1 MNILSIRL
9 AEDPDEDYYKVVAA
23 VEGGEYLVVSLRELI
38 RSYNNYSLRSTFGR
52 PRVDYD
58 EMKVLKPYKSDEWYD
73 ILDLVEVFLEK
84 NNLYE
89 FDNGDGVIRFS
100 FGEGL

>member
-38 RSYNNYSLRSTFGR
+38 RSYNDYALRSTFGR
-52 PRVDYD
+52 PPVDHD
-58 EMKVLKPYKSDEWYD
+58 EMKVLKPYKVDEWYD
-73 ILDLVEVFLEK
+73 ILELLEAFVEK
-84 NNLYE
+84 NELV
-89 FDNGDGVIRFS
+89 DLGVGVARFS

>member
-38 RSYNNYSLRSTFGR
+38 RSYNDYALRSTFGR
-52 PRVDYD
+52 PPVDHD
-58 EMKVLKPYKSDEWYD
+58 EMKVLKPYKTDEWYD
-73 ILDLVEVFLEK
+73 ILELLEAFVEK
-84 NNLYE
+84 NEVDDL
-89 FDNGDGVIRFS
+89 GVGVARFA